1 MKKRKFGLALASI
14 FAAGSILAACGGGEE
29 KEDAK
34 TSDSGNTTEET
45 SNFSVAMVTDT
56 GGVDD
61 KSFNQSTWEGIKAF
75 GEENGLKQG
84 DGGFDYLQSA
94 AESDYVT
101 NLNSLIRRDFDL
113 VFAVGFALHNAVAE
127 IADQQP
133 EAKIAIIDEVVADKE
148 NVASIMFRA
157 NEASYLAGVAA
168 ALETK
173 SGKIGFIGGMTG
185 EIIGG
190 FQAGFEAGV
199 AAVNPDIVV
208 DVEYAESFT
217 DAAKGQ
223 QIAKRMYDSGVD
235 IIFHAAGGVGNG
247 LFTEAKERKQ
257 KDPNANV
264 WAIGVDRDQ
273 YDEGQVDAET
283 NIMLTSV
290 LKRVDVAAQEVAKLA
305 MEDKFPG
312 GETITYGLSDGGVDL
327 ADARGAI
334 SEETLA
340 KVEEYKQQIIDGEV
354 TVPEQPEK

>member
-1 MKKRKFGLALASI
+1 MKKRKFAFALSGILAL
-14 FAAGSILAACGGGEE
+14 GTILGACGEGEKTGE
-29 KEDAK
+29 KSSEKGSED
-34 TSDSGNTTEET
+34 T
-45 SNFSVAMVTDT
+45 FSVAMVTDT

-61 KSFNQSTWEGIKAF
+61 KSFNQSTWEGIQAF
-75 GEENGLKQG
+75 GEENGLKKG

-94 AESDYVT
+94 QESDYVT

-127 IADQQP
+127 VADQQP
-133 EAKIAIIDEVVADKE
+133 DAKIAIIDEVVPDKE

-173 SGKIGFIGGMTG
+173 TGKVGFIGGVTG

-199 AAVNPDIVV
+199 AAVDPNIKV

-223 QIAKRMYDSGVD
+223 QIAKRMYDSGAD

-264 WAIGVDRDQ
+264 WVIGVDRDQ
-273 YDEGQVDAET
+273 YEEGKVDDST
-283 NIMLTSV
+283 NVVLTSV

-305 MEDKFPG
+305 QEGKFPG
-312 GETITYGLSDGGVDL
+312 GETITYGLSDQGVDL
-327 ADARGAI
+327 ADSRGAI

-340 KVEEYKQQIIDGEV
+340 KVEEYKQQIIDG
-354 TVPEQPEK
+354 TIKVPEQPAE